1 MNGGHGPQPPPP
13 IVTPLDGGG
22 NNMWPKATNILGE
35 VYYYTYN
42 IYISQ
47 HLAGAGLGPLKSA
60 TNNNNNKTTKKQ
72 QYYIFLNRKE
82 KAQKLLQY
90 ILFSERS
97 LL

>member
-1 MNGGHGPQPPPP
+1 MGGQWGAHMCEWGAWPPAPPP

-35 VYYYTYN
+35 VYYYTYK

-60 TNNNNNKTTKKQ
+60 TNNNINKTTKNNNI
-72 QYYIFLNRKE
+72 IF
-82 KAQKLLQY
+82 
-90 ILFSERS
+90 F
-97 LL
+97 